1 MVKIFFMDT
10 TVIFLKYLGFF
21 YIVFALGLI
30 LNKKLSETLMDIIK
44 DDAKLFLLALFTIFF
59 SLPIVIFHNV
69 WDSVLSGIVSAF
81 GWLGLLK
88 GFVQITFPDYVKS
101 KAESQLNPKNLKIR
115 SVLTLILGLVFLY
128 CVYDDCLF
136 DLI

>member
-1 MVKIFFMDT
+1 MDST
-10 TVIFLKYLGFF
+10 IVFLKYLGFF
-21 YIVFALGLI
+21 YFIFGLGLI

-44 DDAKLFLLALFTIFF
+44 DNGKLFLLACFTIFF

-69 WDSVLSGIVSAF
+69 WDSVLSGIVSVF

-88 GFVQITFPDYVKS
+88 GFVQITFPDYIKS
-101 KAESQLNPKNLKIR
+101 KAESRLNPKNLKTRAI
-115 SVLTLILGLVFLY
+115 LTLIFGLAFLY
-128 CVYDDCLF
+128 FAYDDCLF